1 MKKVLC
7 VMAFLGIGAFSSTA
21 AADALYGRCIG
32 KGGNKCQTHNRI
44 STSWNSRTARINST
58 RGTYRL
64 DFGGKVNHSV
74 TVYCNG
80 RRVGKVFVKG
90 STYFTVHCR

>member
-1 MKKVLC
+1 MKKAMC
-7 VMAFLGIGAFSSTA
+7 VMTLLVIGAFSSTA
-21 AADALYGRCIG
+21 AADVLYGRCIG

-44 STSWNSRTARINST
+44 STSWNGRTARINPT

-64 DFGGKVNHSV
+64 DFGKRVNSSM

-80 RRVGKVFVKG
+80 RRVGRVFVKG
-90 STYFTVHCR
+90 NTNFTVYCR